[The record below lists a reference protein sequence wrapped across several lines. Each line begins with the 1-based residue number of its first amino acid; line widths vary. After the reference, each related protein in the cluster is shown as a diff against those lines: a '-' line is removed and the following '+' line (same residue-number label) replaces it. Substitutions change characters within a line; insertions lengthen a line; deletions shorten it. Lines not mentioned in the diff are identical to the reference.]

1 MYNHRQVGILT
12 SMKPT
17 LRRPVN
23 WQHLWQQQW
32 KLLVAMVGAMVFAIA
47 LSLTGVLQI
56 PELAVLDHFFR
67 WRPLEN
73 PDARIAVVTI
83 GDEDISH
90 VGAWPI
96 PDRVLANALKTL
108 KAQQPRAIG
117 LDLYRDLPVE
127 PGHQDLVEV
136 FQSTPEIIGGYKRFG
151 LHRVPPP
158 PVLAKL
164 NQTAIFDAVEDVDGR
179 VRRMLL
185 TAISED
191 GQLHISLAAK
201 TALMYLGAHGVT
213 PKAGEDVS
221 DPIQL
226 GATTIQAFQG
236 QDGGYIRADDNGY
249 QLLLNFRGSQD
260 RFRTTS
266 LTSVLKGE
274 IPKDF
279 ARDRIVLIGSTAEST
294 NDFFLSPY
302 NDGTGTQFAR
312 MPGVYIHANSASQL
326 LSAALDSRALIQ
338 VVPDPVEWLWVI
350 AWALLGAIVRWHICG
365 NNQFNQVV
373 VYLQTTLL
381 VVFLGIGIVCVSY
394 GCFLNG
400 WWIPCIAPMIA
411 LVGTT
416 IAFNFFQDQNFQR
429 LAYVDELTRVPNR
442 RYFDLQLARQIKG
455 KGYLSLIL
463 CDVDFFKLYNDTY
476 GHQAGDE
483 CLQQVASAI
492 RRAVRR
498 TDVVAR
504 YGGEEFAVIL
514 PQTNS
519 LAATQAAQRIVNQVR
534 EMKLPH
540 RASGVQNYVTLS
552 CGVVTLRLDSEHGKS
567 VSYTATLLI
576 AKADEALYSSKREG
590 RDRFTFIPYMEMC

>member
-1 MYNHRQVGILT
+1 MDNPRPMGILT

-17 LRRPVN
+17 LRQPVN
-23 WQHLWQQQW
+23 WNHLWQQQW
-32 KLLVAMVGAMVFAIA
+32 KLFVATVGAMVFAIA

-56 PELAVLDHFFR
+56 PELAMLDHFFR

-73 PDARIAVVTI
+73 PDSRIAVVTI
-83 GDEDISH
+83 GDEDISL

-96 PDRVLANALKTL
+96 PDRVLANTLKTL
-108 KAQQPRAIG
+108 KAQRPRAIG

-127 PGHQDLVEV
+127 PGYQDLVEV

-151 LHRVPPP
+151 LHQVPPP

-185 TAISED
+185 TAIAED
-191 GQLHISLAAK
+191 GQSHVSLAAK
-201 TALMYLGAHGVT
+201 TALMYLGAHGIT
-213 PKAGEDVS
+213 PKAGENVS

-226 GATTIQAFQG
+226 GLATIKAFREH
-236 QDGGYIRADDNGY
+236 DGGYVRADDNGY
-249 QLLLNFRGSQD
+249 QILLNFRGAQD

-279 ARDRIVLIGSTAEST
+279 AHDRIVFIGSTAEST

-302 NDGTGTQFAR
+302 NDGNTTQFSR
-312 MPGVYIHANSASQL
+312 MPGVYVHANSASQL
-326 LSAALDSRALIQ
+326 LSAALDGRALIQ
-338 VVPDPVEWLWVI
+338 VVPDPIEWLWVI
-350 AWALLGAIVRWHICG
+350 AWALLGAVVRWHIFG

-373 VYLQTTLL
+373 VYVQTTLL
-381 VVFLGIGIVCVSY
+381 VVFFGASILLVSY
-394 GCFLNG
+394 VGFLNG

-416 IAFNFFQDQNFQR
+416 IACNFFQDQNFQR
-429 LAYVDELTRVPNR
+429 LAYLDELTRVPNR

-483 CLQQVASAI
+483 CLQLVASAI

-514 PQTNS
+514 PQTGS

-540 RASGVQNYVTLS
+540 RNSGAQNYVTLS
-552 CGVVTLRLDSEHGKS
+552 CGVVTLKLDSDHWKS
-567 VSYTATLLI
+567 VSYTAMSLI
-576 AKADEALYSSKREG
+576 AKADEALYASKREG
-590 RDRFTFIPYMEMC
+590 RDRFTFATYPET